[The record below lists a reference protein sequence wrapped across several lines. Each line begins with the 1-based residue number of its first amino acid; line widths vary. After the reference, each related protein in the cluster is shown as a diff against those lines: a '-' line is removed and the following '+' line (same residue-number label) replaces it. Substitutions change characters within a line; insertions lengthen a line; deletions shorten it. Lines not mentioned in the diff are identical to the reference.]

1 MVDTSSTE
9 YPSLKTIG
17 ISSSQNT
24 SDTSSRKGY
33 EKDGADT
40 PVHNEGDDSIA
51 SHKKSTFFVK
61 SYIGQEETWK
71 PLKKFHRMIK
81 SQHYPPT
88 SKFSHT

>member
-51 SHKKSTFFVK
+51 SH
-61 SYIGQEETWK
+61 
-71 PLKKFHRMIK
+71 
-81 SQHYPPT
+81 
-88 SKFSHT
+88 